1 MGGSKLE
8 SYELQYIEPISKEEQ
23 DVGKDSKQSH
33 MEKRIVKIEPQKTSY
48 RLDNLRGGY
57 TYLNFMLTAR
67 NVHGISSTPST
78 CGDIC
83 TKQSSRADAL
93 RKELKWARSSLFNHI
108 DSDFLTGV
116 VKREEKQF
124 YIQKLETELD
134 SITEHG
140 DDSCRSEVSDS
151 SNDDRGQSDGN
162 KESEGVP
169 KMSTRCKQFEFR
181 INAIQESISAGYR
194 EIESTNSK
202 RFFLSRQIEILEE
215 RANEIKTELKRI
227 SDFDDQIF
235 VTSHVM
241 HDSEQRFQ
249 VVELKSSLS
258 KELVTSSSQMETWKN
273 EIVHG
278 DGRIDL
284 LERMIEKSK
293 EKLMERRAAFSLFQK
308 NQRRSS
314 FLEYHSKRS
323 NEELMK
329 LCIVSWSKIA
339 NEGIIKTQRIVES
352 SYYIRLYLYRS
363 ALAKWKVYVSA
374 FSKLE
379 NTKIQSSTI
388 VGKAGRCL
396 LKNEIGRLDAKMSIQ
411 HTLASLKEDSAHTI
425 LDDLYDPKVWNEHG
439 LFGIVLGDHYFDRGD
454 TAKAIEFY
462 VALPPIVESLNEEQT
477 VKMQYLNIIELK
489 IANAARVLG
498 SYPKAS
504 LYFESVLLRSNA
516 METNRITALAH
527 LGIGDVYIHTKEYVM
542 AQEHFSLALCV
553 SKKDTSLSFLSTL
566 AGKLLER
573 CLLRD
578 NRSHIS
584 HIIDPPTQDLKKTV
598 AHEIARAD
606 QLKSRLTHAG
616 GLQLGCVTP
625 VENASVTLV
634 QIRMR
639 KEDIRTAIEQKE
651 DELNQIR
658 EDLEELPLLIKRIEE
673 EISGAKTANG
683 RTSSLVHDN
692 PQLFQDQELREKLT
706 LRLSESKLKFQQI
719 QEKQNQLTIDIKN
732 LRDEDVDLN
741 ERASIEECPLMNKVL
756 SQRKIRLMAFDRR
769 SGGNLVA
776 VTIERDIYLHDL
788 MDGKALVVFTGG
800 DSTSSSGEKMGGHTK
815 TITTLLF
822 YGEKIFSGSMDK
834 SLICWSIDK
843 KTLIFKAFGHSGT
856 VTSISIHDTLLLTGS
871 IDKSVIIWSSH
882 DGQIL
887 KQLRGHSRGILGL
900 ATWPS
905 YFASAD
911 ADGEIQIWNHEV
923 RTCVIELSDH
933 IDSYRIQNLLSLTV
947 HMIT

>member
-8 SYELQYIEPISKEEQ
+8 SYELQYIEPISEEEQ
-23 DVGKDSKQSH
+23 DVGKDSKKTR

-48 RLDNLRGGY
+48 RLGNLRGGH

-67 NVHGISSTPST
+67 NVHGISSIPST
-78 CGDIC
+78 CGDVC
-83 TKQSSRADAL
+83 TKQSSRADDL

-116 VKREEKQF
+116 IQREDKQF

-134 SITEHG
+134 SIAQQ
-140 DDSCRSEVSDS
+140 DNDSCRNDVYDS
-151 SNDDRGQSDGN
+151 SNDDLGQNDGN

-169 KMSTRCKQFEFR
+169 TMSTRYKQFEFR
-181 INAIQESISAGYR
+181 INAIEESISARYQ

-202 RFFLSRQIEILEE
+202 RFFLSKQIKILEE
-215 RANEIKTELKRI
+215 RANEIKTELQRI

-235 VTSHVM
+235 VTSDVM

-249 VVELKSSLS
+249 VVDLKSSLS

-273 EIVHG
+273 EIVQG
-278 DGRIDL
+278 DGRIAL
-284 LERMIEKSK
+284 LQEWIEESK
-293 EKLMERRAAFSLFQK
+293 EKLMERRAAFFLFQK
-308 NQRRSS
+308 KQRRSS
-314 FLEYHSKRS
+314 LLEYHSNRS

-339 NEGIIKTQRIVES
+339 KEGIFKTKRMAEF
-352 SYYIRLYLYRS
+352 SYYIRLYLYRN
-363 ALAKWKVYVSA
+363 ALTKWKICTSA
-374 FSKLE
+374 FKQFE
-379 NTKIQSSTI
+379 NTKIQTSTI

-396 LKNEIGRLDAKMSIQ
+396 LKNEIGRLDAKVSLQ
-411 HTLASLKEDSAHTI
+411 HTLTNLKEDSAKTI
-425 LDDLYDPKVWNEHG
+425 WDDLYDPKVWNEHG
-439 LFGIVLGDHYFDRGD
+439 LFGIVLGDHYFDRD
-454 TAKAIEFY
+454 DAARAIKCY
-462 VALPPIVESLNEEQT
+462 LSLPPIVESLNVEET
-477 VKMQYLNIIELK
+477 AKMQYLNIIELK

-498 SYPKAS
+498 SYSKAT

-516 METNRITALAH
+516 MGTNRITALAH
-527 LGIGDVYIHTKEYVM
+527 LGLGDVYMHTREYAT
-542 AQEHFSLALCV
+542 AQDHFSLALCV
-553 SKKDTSLSFLSTL
+553 SKEDEALSSLSTL
-566 AGKLLER
+566 TGQLLER
-573 CLLRD
+573 CLLKD

-584 HIIDPPTQDLKKTV
+584 DIIAPSTQDLRKTV
-598 AHEIARAD
+598 AHEIARVD
-606 QLKSRLTHAG
+606 ELKSRLTHAG
-616 GLQLGCVTP
+616 GLRLGCITP
-625 VENASVTLV
+625 IENAPITLV

-639 KEDIRTAIEQKE
+639 REDIKATIQQKE

-658 EDLEELPLLIKRIEE
+658 EDVEELAVLIKRIEG
-673 EISGAKTANG
+673 EISGAKTTNG

-692 PQLFQDQELREKLT
+692 PQIFQDQELREKLS
-706 LRLSESKLKFQQI
+706 LRLSESKLKFKQF

-732 LRDEDVDLN
+732 LRDEDVELD
-741 ERASIEECPLMNKVL
+741 ERARIEECPLMSKVL
-756 SQRKIRLMAFDRR
+756 SRRKIRLMAFDRR

-800 DSTSSSGEKMGGHTK
+800 ESSSSSGKSIGGHTK

-856 VTSISIHDTLLLTGS
+856 ITSISIHDSLLLTGS
-871 IDKSVIIWSSH
+871 TDKSVIIWSSH

-923 RTCVIELSDH
+923 RICVI
-933 IDSYRIQNLLSLTV
+933 
-947 HMIT
+947 